1 MIGFKKVL
9 ERYPELRVDSSDD
22 NIHYM
27 VQAALGR
34 SNLVQEMIRLAA
46 KRQIREAVVRTDLDQ
61 EVKSNHA
68 IVSVHEA
75 LNTCYTDG
83 EALRMILQRY
93 TDLYVQYIEVWRD
106 MSSKVSRDITVLEFV
121 NVTQDRPGVSDG
133 EPWSEAKAYVARIL
147 DKVGSITPHAVGE
160 ACAHALKKIDCNL
173 STTPTDFEKRKGVV
187 IAAIEDIRDR
197 LDKSSQIWNWDLY
210 MNDLYFNT
218 RSDLAVLESLVAVGE
233 ISVKTLLYERS
244 ILVSQVRRL
253 TRNEG
258 DLELQV
264 TQTRAELR
272 ESMVRRRYAEM
283 NALR

>member
-1 MIGFKKVL
+1 MRCEAYDAHCKSAAEKYRRVLLSYTKTVSELMIGFKKVL
-9 ERYPELRVDSSDD
+9 ERYPELRVDLSDD

-46 KRQIREAVVRTDLDQ
+46 KRQIREAVVRTDLDL

-93 TDLYVQYIEVWRD
+93 TDLYVRYIEVWRD

-121 NVTQDRPGVSDG
+121 NVTQDRPGVSNG

-147 DKVGSITPHAVGE
+147 DKVGSITPRAVGE
-160 ACAHALKKIDCNL
+160 TCAHALKKIDYNL

-187 IAAIEDIRDR
+187 VATIEDIRDR

-218 RSDLAVLESLVAVGE
+218 RSDLLYWSLW
-233 ISVKTLLYERS
+233 LL
-244 ILVSQVRRL
+244 
-253 TRNEG
+253 
-258 DLELQV
+258 
-264 TQTRAELR
+264 
-272 ESMVRRRYAEM
+272 
-283 NALR
+283 